1 MYKYR
6 AMLPSLKIIKRGLR
20 LTTEALAAELAR
32 DQPTGATPAWSELEW
47 QLASAV
53 AVAHGVSPLLS
64 QSSQWQN
71 PGWKRFLADQRTHVE
86 HRHQRIAAL
95 LERID
100 HNARAVDLAIVPLKG
115 AALHS
120 LGIYQPGERPM
131 ADIDLLVREDDVEPS
146 IRLLIELGYEESF
159 VVWKHRVFK
168 PAKGQPIFGLG
179 EHRDTPINIE
189 LHARIQE
196 RLPITAVDITERIF
210 PRSPQAGLNP
220 YPSDGALM
228 SHLLLHAAGNI
239 CHRSLRLLH
248 LNDLAR
254 LSARLS
260 SSDWDALLDAHA
272 AEGAWWALPPLRLVE
287 RYFAGAIP
295 ASVLARLELHCHPL
309 LKLVSKR
316 QTLTQV
322 SCSELWHH
330 TLQGVEWLRS
340 LREFRHYIG
349 NRVRPPEE
357 ARKEYADMVRT
368 QLWLQ
373 QKSWVTLS
381 RGRRLLA
388 LLTRPLPRMDTLYVV
403 RAALDATSASV

>member
-1 MYKYR
+1 
-6 AMLPSLKIIKRGLR
+6 MLPSLKIVKRGLR
-20 LTTEALAAELAR
+20 LTTEALAADMTP
-32 DQPTGATPAWSELEW
+32 DQPTGATPVWSELEW
-47 QLASAV
+47 RLASAV

-64 QSSQWQN
+64 QSSRWQN

-86 HRHQRIAAL
+86 HRHERIAIL
-95 LERID
+95 LESID
-100 HNARAVDLAIVPLKG
+100 HDARAMNLAIVPLKG
-115 AALHS
+115 AALHA
-120 LGIYQPGERPM
+120 LGIYRPGERPM
-131 ADIDLLVREDDVEPS
+131 ADIDLLVREEDVGQS

-168 PAKGQPIFGLG
+168 PANGKPIVGLG

-189 LHARIQE
+189 LHTRIQE
-196 RLPITAVDITERIF
+196 RLPLTAVDITERIF
-210 PRSPQAGLNP
+210 PRSPRAGLNS
-220 YPSDGALM
+220 YPSEGALM

-248 LNDLAR
+248 LHDIAR

-260 SSDWDALLDAHA
+260 AADWNALLDAHA
-272 AEGAWWALPPLRLVE
+272 AEGIWWALPPLHLVE
-287 RYFAGAIP
+287 RYYAGSVP
-295 ASVLARLELHCHPL
+295 ASVLERLELQCHPL
-309 LKLVSKR
+309 LKLVSKH

-349 NRVRPPEE
+349 NRVRPPDE
-357 ARKEYADMVRT
+357 ARREYADMVRT

-403 RAALDATSASV
+403 RAALEASSQAV